1 MYKSLEFPQNQI
13 RRVNRSNPRISVR
26 LQSLKN
32 KETPLVV

>member
-1 MYKSLEFPQNQI
+1 LFDLEFPQKQG
-13 RRVNRSNPRISVR
+13 RRAKRPYPKISVR